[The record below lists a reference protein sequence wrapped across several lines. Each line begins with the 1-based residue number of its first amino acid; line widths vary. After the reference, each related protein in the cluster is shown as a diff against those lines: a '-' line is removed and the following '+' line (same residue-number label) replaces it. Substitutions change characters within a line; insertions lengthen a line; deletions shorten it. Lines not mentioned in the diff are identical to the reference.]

1 MRAWRHVNENV
12 NENVNKKKS
21 WFNPP
26 TGFDPVTSGLN
37 AITIPKSDPL
47 LKACRRIRRRC
58 FTALFLCATG
68 GKLFLLH

>member
-26 TGFDPVTSGLN
+26 TGFDPVTSG
-37 AITIPKSDPL
+37 
-47 LKACRRIRRRC
+47 
-58 FTALFLCATG
+58 
-68 GKLFLLH
+68 